1 MDECFRLQTVI
12 MFLQKEALG
21 SNFLKS
27 IALRKISYEDDLVA
41 SKIDGYA
48 LINLTVTAKI
58 FRWIVSNS
66 YRNCEK

>member
-48 LINLTVTAKI
+48 LINLTITAKI

>member
-1 MDECFRLQTVI
+1 MDECFRLQTAI

-48 LINLTVTAKI
+48 LINLTITAKI

>member
-1 MDECFRLQTVI
+1 MDECFLLQTVI

-21 SNFLKS
+21 SDFLKS
-27 IALRKISYEDDLVA
+27 IALRKISYEDDLVT

-48 LINLTVTAKI
+48 LINLTITAKI

>member
-48 LINLTVTAKI
+48 LINLTITAKI
-58 FRWIVSNS
+58 FRWIISNS